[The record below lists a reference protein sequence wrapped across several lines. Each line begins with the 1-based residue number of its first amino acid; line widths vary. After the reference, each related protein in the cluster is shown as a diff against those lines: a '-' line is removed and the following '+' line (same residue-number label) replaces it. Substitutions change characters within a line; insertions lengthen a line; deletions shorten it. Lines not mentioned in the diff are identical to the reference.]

1 MGKTKF
7 QSRFSSQPK
16 PFHVEEKKIEEKKK
30 EVSVQ
35 VFQDYHYPEL
45 GVTIKAKSQKEAD
58 QKIKNLQK

>member
-7 QSRFSSQPK
+7 QPRFINQSK
-16 PFHVEEKKIEEKKK
+16 PFHVEEKKAEEVKK

-35 VFQDYHYPEL
+35 VLQDYHYPDL

-58 QKIKNLQK
+58 QKIKNLKK